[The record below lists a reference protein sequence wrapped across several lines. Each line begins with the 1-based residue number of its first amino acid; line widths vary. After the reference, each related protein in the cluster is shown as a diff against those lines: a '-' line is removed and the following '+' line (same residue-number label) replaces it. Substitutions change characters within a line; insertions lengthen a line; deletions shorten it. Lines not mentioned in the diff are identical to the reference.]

1 MNQKPPHRPMSSCC
15 PSSTITLNNNKQHIR
30 NIYFPPTS
38 NPNLKYP
45 KYHNK
50 TTTQSKHSTQN
61 NSYRPPSAKPLSS
74 KHQSS
79 DHPLKQSHQS
89 IQPPQLNTNS
99 IQLPDKILFKNVKR
113 NTPYFNSSCHTSSDF
128 QKYKIN
134 DYIEMMNNRKQRI
147 KEIEERNAKMQIKHK
162 GILLSSYQLQ
172 RQKQQ
177 RSKSTIKIKEIKRI
191 PPTHMSTVSS
201 SHSVKN
207 QFNINNKVHYNIN
220 RSNFNSNSSS
230 NDSVYMK
237 YNVKEVFGVR
247 NKFHTYYNSKLYN
260 NNNRYNTNTQYSS
273 VNSKQNMITSNN
285 NNNNG
290 DSGNLNE
297 EFTFKEPKDTE
308 QPVKI
313 KVTNTNDI
321 HCDSNSNIV
330 NNNKVNELNDNKLI
344 QSLQRNN
351 ENNFNKAS
359 AAFTNNIGRDKITKR
374 KNDLNQ
380 FMRFTD
386 GVISNSSSNSNNNN
400 KQHQPIIKQRY
411 SNAIIPISNTSDTNN
426 INNSISKQ
434 YQTLNVKPHSNAYF
448 KMNDDVLL
456 NPRMKVID
464 HNDNYDDD
472 DYNNQE
478 RDMNIDNDD
487 IIADMK
493 LNSRSKAFAQERL
506 MLIEHDTQEYE

>member
-1 MNQKPPHRPMSSCC
+1 MNPKPPHRPMSSCC
-15 PSSTITLNNNKQHIR
+15 PSSTITLNTNKQHIR

-74 KHQSS
+74 KHQSN

-89 IQPPQLNTNS
+89 IHPPQLTTNS
-99 IQLPDKILFKNVKR
+99 IHLPDNILFKNAKR

-128 QKYKIN
+128 HKYKIN

-147 KEIEERNAKMQIKHK
+147 KELEERNMKMKAMHK

-177 RSKSTIKIKEIKRI
+177 RSKSTIKIKDIKRI
-191 PPTHMSTVSS
+191 PTTHMSTVSS

-207 QFNINNKVHYNIN
+207 QFNINNKSRY
-220 RSNFNSNSSS
+220 NSNSNCSS

-237 YNVKEVFGVR
+237 YNVKEVIGVR

-260 NNNRYNTNTQYSS
+260 NRYNTNTQYSS
-273 VNSKQNMITSNN
+273 VNSKHNMIT
-285 NNNNG
+285 NG
-290 DSGNLNE
+290 DNVNE
-297 EFTFKEPKDTE
+297 EFTFKELKDSD
-308 QPVKI
+308 QPVKV
-313 KVTNTNDI
+313 KVTNTNENNN
-321 HCDSNSNIV
+321 CDSNSSS
-330 NNNKVNELNDNKLI
+330 NNKVNEVNNDNKKVL

-359 AAFTNNIGRDKITKR
+359 AAFSSNIGRDKITKR

-386 GVISNSSSNSNNNN
+386 GLINSNNSNSNNNSNNNN

-411 SNAIIPISNTSDTNN
+411 SNAVVPVSN
-426 INNSISKQ
+426 INNDNSIGKQ
-434 YQTLNVKPHSNAYF
+434 YQTLNLKPHSNTYF

-472 DYNNQE
+472 DYNNNNQE
-478 RDMNIDNDD
+478 RDMDNDD
-487 IIADMK
+487 IITDMK

-506 MLIEHDTQEYE
+506 MLIEHDNQNY

>member
-1 MNQKPPHRPMSSCC
+1 MNPKPPHRPMSSCC
-15 PSSTITLNNNKQHIR
+15 PSSTITLNTNKQHIR

-79 DHPLKQSHQS
+79 DYPLKQSHQS
-89 IQPPQLNTNS
+89 IHPPQLNTNS
-99 IQLPDKILFKNVKR
+99 IHLPDNILFKNAKR

-128 QKYKIN
+128 HKYKIN

-147 KEIEERNAKMQIKHK
+147 KELEERNAKMKAMHK

-177 RSKSTIKIKEIKRI
+177 RSKSTIKIKDIKRI
-191 PPTHMSTVSS
+191 PTTHMSTVSS

-207 QFNINNKVHYNIN
+207 QFNINNKARY
-220 RSNFNSNSSS
+220 NSNSSS

-237 YNVKEVFGVR
+237 YNVKEVIGVR

-260 NNNRYNTNTQYSS
+260 NNNNRYNTNTQYSS
-273 VNSKQNMITSNN
+273 VNSKHNMIT
-285 NNNNG
+285 NG
-290 DSGNLNE
+290 DNVNE
-297 EFTFKEPKDTE
+297 EFTFKEQKDSD
-308 QPVKI
+308 QLVKVR
-313 KVTNTNDI
+313 VTNTNDNNN
-321 HCDSNSNIV
+321 HCDSNSSS
-330 NNNKVNELNDNKLI
+330 NKVNEVNEHKKIL

-359 AAFTNNIGRDKITKR
+359 AAFSSNIGRDKITKR

-386 GVISNSSSNSNNNN
+386 GLINSNNSNNNSNNNN

-411 SNAIIPISNTSDTNN
+411 SNAVVPVSN
-426 INNSISKQ
+426 INNDNNISKQ
-434 YQTLNVKPHSNAYF
+434 YQTLNLKPPSNAYF

-472 DYNNQE
+472 DYNNNNNQE
-478 RDMNIDNDD
+478 RDMNVDNDD
-487 IIADMK
+487 IITDMK

-506 MLIEHDTQEYE
+506 MLIEHDNKNY